1 MVMDTQPI
9 SQELVTR
16 HVVGQVVNAIAAGDW
31 DALAVCVAPDMVYW
45 RPGTG
50 DRVDGMVGYVE
61 EWRSFVASTAALQYR
76 PHTVLVQGD
85 TAMVEA
91 TAEGRFVDGTPLRY
105 SMVSVL
111 RVAGG
116 RLVEEREYIV
126 PASPQR

>member
-16 HVVGQVVNAIAAGDW
+16 HVVGQVINAIAAGDW
-31 DALAVCVAPDMVYW
+31 DALAVCVAPDIVYW

-50 DRVDGMVGYVE
+50 DRVDGVVGYVE
-61 EWRSFVASTAALQYR
+61 EWRSFAASASRLAYR

-91 TAEGRFVDGTPLRY
+91 TAEGTFTDGSPMRY

-111 RVAGG
+111 RVVGG
-116 RLVEEREYIV
+116 RLAEEREYLV
-126 PASPQR
+126 PAAR